1 MGDLKN
7 AKILGGIGAILTLVN
22 LGFIGF
28 ILKLLAV
35 KNIAEATG
43 RGEIFSKYL
52 WAAIL
57 AIIADLVLISAFIG
71 SMGTLSES
79 PEQVIG
85 MIGFGGFIAIV
96 LLIIGMWFMKQSYD
110 MIAEETGVGTF
121 RTVAKLYIIGAILLV
136 VLIGAFLILIAAI
149 LEIVAFFSL
158 PDSIEQ
164 ESGPVSVQEEVY

>member
-1 MGDLKN
+1 MADLKN
-7 AKILGGIGAILTLVN
+7 AKLLGGIGAILTLVGV
-22 LGFIGF
+22 GFIGF

-57 AIIADLVLISAFIG
+57 AIIADLVLVSAFIG
-71 SMGTLSES
+71 SMGTLTES
-79 PEQVIG
+79 PEEVIG
-85 MIGFGGFIAIV
+85 MIGLGGLVAIV
-96 LLIIGMWFMKQSYD
+96 LLIAGMWLMKQSYD

-121 RTVAKLYIIGAILLV
+121 RTVAKLYIIGAILLIV
-136 VLIGAFLILIAAI
+136 IVGAFLILVAAI

-164 ESGPVSVQEEVY
+164 DSEPLPVQEGVY

>member
-1 MGDLKN
+1 MADLKN
-7 AKILGGIGAILTLVN
+7 AKLLGGIGAILTLVGV
-22 LGFIGF
+22 GFIGF

-57 AIIADLVLISAFIG
+57 AIIADLVLVSAFIG
-71 SMGTLSES
+71 SMGTLTES
-79 PEQVIG
+79 PEEVIG
-85 MIGFGGFIAIV
+85 MIGLGGLVAIV
-96 LLIIGMWFMKQSYD
+96 LLIAGMWLMKQSYD

-121 RTVAKLYIIGAILLV
+121 RTVAKLYIIGAILLIV
-136 VLIGAFLILIAAI
+136 IIGAFLILVAAI

-164 ESGPVSVQEEVY
+164 DSGPLPVQEGVY